1 MRQRAYLA
9 ILVLSAS
16 FLFVPTSNAAA
27 PVTGKSC
34 TKLGQQ
40 QTYKSQKFTCVKSGK
55 KTGVE

>member
-40 QTYKSQKFTCVKSGK
+40 QTYKSQKFT
-55 KTGVE
+55 